1 MAFFERKRYNIF
13 VKLIAIALFI
23 LAIIMVW
30 GTILIV
36 GETKILSS
44 YDSYH
49 EWNITGHTIEK
60 LDNGNYEL
68 TLDIKNISAYDAH
81 IDKYCIKLEYGDY
94 SYIDY
99 PTVNYPEGY
108 FYDTLN
114 SPIIPPGET
123 IKHSIT
129 FQAPDGLSSL
139 RVRYIGESYMLAN
152 ARGNDDNYKYYNVE
166 LK

>member
-36 GETKILSS
+36 GEINVFSS
-44 YDSYH
+44 FDSYY
-49 EWNITGHTIEK
+49 EWEITGHTLEK
-60 LDNGNYEL
+60 LDDRKYEL
-68 TLDIKNISAYDAH
+68 TLDVKNISAYDAY
-81 IDKYCIKLEYGDY
+81 IDKYTLKLEYGN
-94 SYIDY
+94 SNYIDY
-99 PTVNYPEGY
+99 PNVPYTEGY

-114 SPIIPPGET
+114 EALIPPGET

-129 FQAPDGLSSL
+129 FEAPEGLRSF
-139 RVRYIGESYMLAN
+139 RIRYVGESYRLSE
-152 ARGNDDNYKYYNVE
+152 ARGNEDNYKYYDVD

>member
-13 VKLIAIALFI
+13 VKLTAITLFI
-23 LAIIMVW
+23 LALIMIW

-36 GETKILSS
+36 GETKTLSS

-60 LDNGNYEL
+60 LDNSNYKL
-68 TLDIKNISAYDAH
+68 TLDIQNISAYDAH

-123 IKHSIT
+123 VKHSIT
-129 FQAPDGLSSL
+129 FEAPEGLSSL
-139 RVRYIGESYMLAN
+139 RIRYIGESYMLAD